1 MDKVVELRK
10 EENEEAESPRP
21 EAAPDAP
28 KPTNRRAGARSL
40 RGGRAK
46 LLLLVVGLVVAALV
60 IWPWLAHRWSHVAI
74 NDSRIA
80 ANMVTVGSEVSGR
93 VVSIDVIAGD
103 QVKKGDLLASIDSET
118 ARLEL
123 SALDAQIEGVNAQQA
138 QLRAQQDMVR
148 TQVAAKLA
156 AGEAQLTAAEA
167 NHRASQASLT
177 NASSRFERV
186 NRLASSKVTSE
197 QTLEEA
203 QAALST
209 ATEQE
214 KSSAAAIM
222 TARANLDVARSD
234 EAQIAVLDRQI
245 AVLES
250 QKAAL
255 VAQRGQKEVDL
266 GRREIRAQFDGVVDS
281 TFIEAGEYV
290 GPGTRLLIYHDPNV
304 IWIDANV
311 KETDFG
317 RVKLGAPAAVTV
329 DAYPQLKVSGK
340 VTRVGEAATSQFAL
354 LPSPNPSGNFTK
366 ITQRLPIR
374 IEVDQQEGLLRPGM
388 MVEVSVDVVN

>member
-10 EENEEAESPRP
+10 EENERAESPRP
-21 EAAPDAP
+21 EAAPAAAQAA
-28 KPTNRRAGARSL
+28 RRRTGGHAM

-46 LLLLVVGLVVAALV
+46 LLLLVVGVVVAALV

-80 ANMVTVGSEVSGR
+80 ANLVTIGSEVSGR

-123 SALDAQIEGVNAQQA
+123 SALDAQIEGVGAQQA
-138 QLRAQQDMVR
+138 QLQAQQDMVR

-214 KSSAAAIM
+214 KSSVAAIM
-222 TARANLDVARSD
+222 TARANLDVVRSE

-245 AVLES
+245 SVLES

-266 GRREIRAQFDGVVDS
+266 GRREIRAQFDGVIDS
-281 TFIEAGEYV
+281 TFVEAGEYV
-290 GPGTRLLIYHDPNV
+290 GPGARLLIYHDPNV

-311 KETDFG
+311 KETDFS
-317 RVKLGAPAAVTV
+317 RVKLGAPASVTV
-329 DAYPQLKVSGK
+329 DAYPQLKVNGK

-374 IEVDQQEGLLRPGM
+374 IEIDQQDGLLRPGM
-388 MVEVSVDVVN
+388 MVEVSVDVVD

>member
-10 EENEEAESPRP
+10 DENEQAERLKP
-21 EAAPDAP
+21 EVAPAASETA
-28 KPTNRRAGARSL
+28 KRRTSGRSM

-46 LLLLVVGLVVAALV
+46 LLVLVVGIVVAALV

-80 ANMVTVGSEVSGR
+80 ANLVTVGSEVSGR

-138 QLRAQQDMVR
+138 QLQAQQDMVR

-203 QAALST
+203 QATLST

-214 KSSAAAIM
+214 KSAAAAIM
-222 TARANLDVARSD
+222 MARANLDVARSE

-266 GRREIRAQFDGVVDS
+266 GRREIRAQFDGVIDS

-374 IEVDQQEGLLRPGM
+374 IEIDQQEGLLRPGM
-388 MVEVSVDVVN
+388 MVEVSVDVVD

>member
-28 KPTNRRAGARSL
+28 KPTNRRTGARSL

-80 ANMVTVGSEVSGR
+80 ANLVTVGSEVSGR

-222 TARANLDVARSD
+222 TARANLDVARSE

-374 IEVDQQEGLLRPGM
+374 IEIDQQEGLLRPGM

>member
-1 MDKVVELRK
+1 
-10 EENEEAESPRP
+10 
-21 EAAPDAP
+21 
-28 KPTNRRAGARSL
+28 
-40 RGGRAK
+40 
-46 LLLLVVGLVVAALV
+46 
-60 IWPWLAHRWSHVAI
+60 
-74 NDSRIA
+74 
-80 ANMVTVGSEVSGR
+80 
-93 VVSIDVIAGD
+93 
-103 QVKKGDLLASIDSET
+103 
-118 ARLEL
+118 
-123 SALDAQIEGVNAQQA
+123 
-138 QLRAQQDMVR
+138 MVR

-203 QAALST
+203 QATLST

-222 TARANLDVARSD
+222 TARANLDVARSE

-266 GRREIRAQFDGVVDS
+266 GRREIRAQFDGVIDS

-374 IEVDQQEGLLRPGM
+374 IEIDQQEGLLRPGM

>member
-1 MDKVVELRK
+1 VDKVVELRK
-10 EENEEAESPRP
+10 DENEQAERLKP
-21 EAAPDAP
+21 EAAPAASEAV
-28 KPTNRRAGARSL
+28 KRRTSGRSM

-46 LLLLVVGLVVAALV
+46 LLVLVVGLVVAALV

-80 ANMVTVGSEVSGR
+80 ANLVTVGSEVSGR

-203 QAALST
+203 QATLST

-214 KSSAAAIM
+214 KSAAAAIM
-222 TARANLDVARSD
+222 TARANLDVARSE

-266 GRREIRAQFDGVVDS
+266 GRREIRAQFDGVIDS

-374 IEVDQQEGLLRPGM
+374 IEIDQQEGLLRPGM

>member
-10 EENEEAESPRP
+10 DKDVAEAGHKATPTVP
-21 EAAPDAP
+21 PAAPP
-28 KPTNRRAGARSL
+28 GRARGRIG
-40 RGGRAK
+40 GGRAK
-46 LLLLVVGLVVAALV
+46 LGLLIVALVAATLV
-60 IWPWLAHRWSHVAI
+60 AWPWLSHRWTHVAI

-80 ANMVTVGSEVSGR
+80 ANLVTVGSEVSGR
-93 VVSIDVIAGD
+93 VASIDVIAGD
-103 QVKKGDLLASIDSET
+103 QVKKGDLLASIDSEN
-118 ARLEL
+118 AKLEL
-123 SALDAQIEGVNAQQA
+123 AALDAQIGGVSAQQA

-148 TQVAAKLA
+148 TQVVAKLA

-167 NHRASQASLT
+167 NHRASEAGLV
-177 NASSRFERV
+177 NAHSRFERV

-197 QTLEEA
+197 QVLEEA

-214 KSSAAAIM
+214 KSAAAAIS
-222 TARANLDVARSD
+222 AAKANLDVAKAD

-255 VAQRGQKEVDL
+255 AAERGQKEVDL
-266 GRREIRAQFDGVVDS
+266 RKREIRAGFDGVIDS

-304 IWIDANV
+304 IWVDANV
-311 KETDFG
+311 KETDFA
-317 RVKLGAPAAVTV
+317 RLKLGAPAAVTV
-329 DAYPQLKVSGK
+329 DAYPQLKVEGK
-340 VTRVGEAATSQFAL
+340 VTRIGEAATSQFAL

-374 IEVDQQEGLLRPGM
+374 IEIDQRDGLLRPGM

>member
-10 EENEEAESPRP
+10 DENEQAERLKP
-21 EAAPDAP
+21 EAAPAASEAV
-28 KPTNRRAGARSL
+28 KRRTSGRSM

-46 LLLLVVGLVVAALV
+46 LLVLVVGLVVAALV

-80 ANMVTVGSEVSGR
+80 ANLVTVGSEVSGR

-203 QAALST
+203 QATLST

-214 KSSAAAIM
+214 KSAAAAIM
-222 TARANLDVARSD
+222 TARANLDVARSE

-266 GRREIRAQFDGVVDS
+266 GRREIRAQFDGVIDS

-374 IEVDQQEGLLRPGM
+374 IEIDQQEGLLRPGM

>member
-10 EENEEAESPRP
+10 GENEQAERLKPA
-21 EAAPDAP
+21 AAPAASEAV
-28 KPTNRRAGARSL
+28 KRRTSGRSM

-46 LLLLVVGLVVAALV
+46 LLVLVVGLVVAALV

-80 ANMVTVGSEVSGR
+80 ANLVTVGSEVSGR

-203 QAALST
+203 QATLST

-214 KSSAAAIM
+214 KSAAAAIM
-222 TARANLDVARSD
+222 TAQANLDVARSE

-266 GRREIRAQFDGVVDS
+266 GRREIRAQFDGVIDS

-374 IEVDQQEGLLRPGM
+374 IEIDQQEGLLRPGM
-388 MVEVSVDVVN
+388 MVEVSVDVVD

>member
-10 EENEEAESPRP
+10 DENEQAERLKPEVAPAAP
-21 EAAPDAP
+21 EAA
-28 KPTNRRAGARSL
+28 KRRTSGRSM

-46 LLLLVVGLVVAALV
+46 LLVLVVGLVVAALV

-80 ANMVTVGSEVSGR
+80 ANLVTVGSEVSGR

-167 NHRASQASLT
+167 NHRASQASLI

-203 QAALST
+203 QATLST

-214 KSSAAAIM
+214 KSAAAAIM
-222 TARANLDVARSD
+222 TARANLDVARSE

-266 GRREIRAQFDGVVDS
+266 GRREIRAQFDGVIDS

-374 IEVDQQEGLLRPGM
+374 IEIDQQEGLLRPGM
-388 MVEVSVDVVN
+388 MVEVSVDVVD

>member
-10 EENEEAESPRP
+10 DENEQAERLKP
-21 EAAPDAP
+21 EAAPAASETV
-28 KPTNRRAGARSL
+28 KRRASGRSM

-46 LLLLVVGLVVAALV
+46 LLVLVVGLVVAGLV

-80 ANMVTVGSEVSGR
+80 ANLVTVGSEVSGR

-138 QLRAQQDMVR
+138 QLQAQQDMVR

-203 QAALST
+203 QATLST

-222 TARANLDVARSD
+222 TARANLDVARSE

-266 GRREIRAQFDGVVDS
+266 GRREIRAQFDGVIDS

-374 IEVDQQEGLLRPGM
+374 IEIDQQEGLLRPGM
-388 MVEVSVDVVN
+388 MVEVSVDVVD

>member
-10 EENEEAESPRP
+10 DENEQAERLKPA
-21 EAAPDAP
+21 AAPAASEAV
-28 KPTNRRAGARSL
+28 KRRTSGRSM

-46 LLLLVVGLVVAALV
+46 LLVLVVGLVVAALV

-80 ANMVTVGSEVSGR
+80 ANLVTVGSEVSGR

-203 QAALST
+203 QATLST

-214 KSSAAAIM
+214 KSAAAAIM
-222 TARANLDVARSD
+222 TAQANLDVARSE

-266 GRREIRAQFDGVVDS
+266 GRREIRAQFDGVIDS

-374 IEVDQQEGLLRPGM
+374 IEIDQQEGLLRPGM
-388 MVEVSVDVVN
+388 MVEVSVDVVD

>member
-10 EENEEAESPRP
+10 DEEVAEALQQETPTARPSSPP
-21 EAAPDAP
+21 
-28 KPTNRRAGARSL
+28 RRVRGRIG
-40 RGGRAK
+40 GGRAK
-46 LLLLVVGLVVAALV
+46 LALLIVALV
-60 IWPWLAHRWSHVAI
+60 LATLTIWPWLSHRWTHVAI

-80 ANMVTVGSEVSGR
+80 ANLVTVGSEVSGR
-93 VVSIDVIAGD
+93 VSSIEVITGD
-103 QVKKGDLLASIDSET
+103 KVRKGDLLASIDSENAT
-118 ARLEL
+118 LEL
-123 SALDAQIEGVNAQQA
+123 AALDAQIDGVSAQQA

-148 TQVAAKLA
+148 TQVTAKLA

-167 NHRASQASLT
+167 NHRASEAGLV
-177 NASSRFERV
+177 NARSRFERV

-197 QTLEEA
+197 QVLEEA

-214 KSSAAAIM
+214 KSAAAAIA
-222 TARANLDVARSD
+222 TARANLDVAKAE
-234 EAQIAVLDRQI
+234 EAQIAVLERQI

-255 VAQRGQKEVDL
+255 AAQRGQKEVDL
-266 GRREIRAQFDGVVDS
+266 RKREIRAQFDGVIDS

-304 IWIDANV
+304 IWVDANV

-317 RVKLGAPAAVTV
+317 RVKLGAPAAITV
-329 DAYPQLKVSGK
+329 DAYPQLKVEGK
-340 VTRVGEAATSQFAL
+340 VARIGEAATSQFAL

-374 IEVDQQEGLLRPGM
+374 IEIDQRDGLLRPGM

>member
-10 EENEEAESPRP
+10 EKMEVSEAGQHEAP
-21 EAAPDAP
+21 AAPPAP
-28 KPTNRRAGARSL
+28 PPGPVRRRIGANRT
-40 RGGRAK
+40 K
-46 LLLLVVGLVVAALV
+46 LVLLVVALAVAALAA
-60 IWPWLAHRWSHVAI
+60 WPWLSHRWTHVAI

-80 ANMVTVGSEVSGR
+80 ANLVTVGSEVSGR
-93 VVSIDVIAGD
+93 VASVEVIAGD
-103 QVKKGDLLASIDSET
+103 KVKKGDVLASIDSEN
-118 ARLEL
+118 ASLEL
-123 SALDAQIEGVNAQQA
+123 AALDAQIEGVNAQQA
-138 QLRAQQDMVR
+138 QLRAEQDMVR

-167 NHRASQASLT
+167 NHRASEAGLV
-177 NASSRFERV
+177 NANSRFERV

-197 QTLEEA
+197 QVLEEA

-214 KSSAAAIM
+214 KSAAAAIS
-222 TARANLDVARSD
+222 TAKANLDVVKAE

-250 QKAAL
+250 QKNTLA
-255 VAQRGQKEVDL
+255 AQRGQKEVDL
-266 GRREIRAQFDGVVDS
+266 RRREIRAQFDGVIDG

-304 IWIDANV
+304 IWVDANV

-329 DAYPQLKVSGK
+329 DAYPQLRVQGK
-340 VTRVGEAATSQFAL
+340 VARVGEAATSQFAL

-374 IEVDQQEGLLRPGM
+374 IEIDQQDGLLRPGM
-388 MVEVSVDVVN
+388 MVEVSVDVVD

>member
-10 EENEEAESPRP
+10 DENEQAERLKP
-21 EAAPDAP
+21 EAAPAASEAV
-28 KPTNRRAGARSL
+28 KRRTSGRSM

-46 LLLLVVGLVVAALV
+46 LLVLVVGLVVAALV

-80 ANMVTVGSEVSGR
+80 ANLVTVGSEVSGR

-148 TQVAAKLA
+148 TQVAAKLT

-203 QAALST
+203 QATLST

-214 KSSAAAIM
+214 KSAAAAIM
-222 TARANLDVARSD
+222 TARANLDVARSE

-266 GRREIRAQFDGVVDS
+266 GRREIRAQFDGVIDS

-374 IEVDQQEGLLRPGM
+374 IEIDQQEGLLRPGM
-388 MVEVSVDVVN
+388 MVEVSVDVVD

>member
-10 EENEEAESPRP
+10 DENEQAESLRP
-21 EAAPDAP
+21 EAAPAIP
-28 KPTNRRAGARSL
+28 QAAKRRTAGRSL

-123 SALDAQIEGVNAQQA
+123 SALDAQIEGVSAQQA
-138 QLRAQQDMVR
+138 QLQAQQEMVR

-167 NHRASQASLT
+167 NHRGSQASLT

-209 ATEQE
+209 AIEQE
-214 KSSAAAIM
+214 KSSAATIM
-222 TARANLDVARSD
+222 TARANLDVARSE

-266 GRREIRAQFDGVVDS
+266 GRREIRAQFDGVIDS

-340 VTRVGEAATSQFAL
+340 VTRLGEAATSQFAL

-374 IEVDQQEGLLRPGM
+374 IEIDQQEGLLRPGM

>member
-1 MDKVVELRK
+1 VDKVVELRK
-10 EENEEAESPRP
+10 DENEQAERLKP
-21 EAAPDAP
+21 EAAPAASEAV
-28 KPTNRRAGARSL
+28 KRRTSGRSM

-46 LLLLVVGLVVAALV
+46 LLVLVVGLVVAALV

-80 ANMVTVGSEVSGR
+80 ANLVTVGSEVSGR

-203 QAALST
+203 QATLST

-214 KSSAAAIM
+214 KSAAAAIM
-222 TARANLDVARSD
+222 TARANLDVARSE

-266 GRREIRAQFDGVVDS
+266 GRREIRAQFDGVIDS

-374 IEVDQQEGLLRPGM
+374 IEIDQQEGLLRPGM
-388 MVEVSVDVVN
+388 MVEVSVDVVD